1 MKKILCFVLMFTF
14 LMFNTAVLAT
24 EDNKSKTVD
33 NTTTQE
39 ETTKV
44 VGEDIEIGEG
54 EMKIVSVTEED
65 KTAVEETDKVVGDD
79 IEIGEGEVKIVS
91 VNDSDSKVVGD
102 DIKIG
107 DGEFKIISMPMDESK
122 TGSFNMVY
130 AFVAAGAV
138 IVLAGGFIVFRKR
151 RLN

>member
-14 LMFNTAVLAT
+14 LVFNTAVLAT

-44 VGEDIEIGEG
+44 VGEDIEIGED
-54 EMKIVSVTEED
+54 EMKIVSVTDED

-79 IEIGEGEVKIVS
+79 IEIGEDEVKIVS
-91 VNDSDSKVVGD
+91 VNDDASKVVGD

-122 TGSFNMVY
+122 AGGFNAAY
-130 AFVAAGAV
+130 AIIAAGALV
-138 IVLAGGFIVFRKR
+138 IVAGGLIVFRKK